1 MIIAVMAG
9 GESKRMGTDKS
20 FVKYRG
26 LHMVE
31 RVLSV
36 VVPISERTVIVANH
50 PDRYK
55 SLGVEV
61 YPDLIQGMG
70 PLSGLYTAFMKTGAD
85 QLMLAACD
93 MPLINEEVVAFIIS
107 KAHLPGDA
115 IVPICNGLEQGM
127 LAIYRRSAI
136 NRFKDRIGRVDIQF
150 NEFREKLDKS
160 HISEVELRNVDPSLD
175 SFKNVN
181 VREDVD

>member
-1 MIIAVMAG
+1 
-9 GESKRMGTDKS
+9 
-20 FVKYRG
+20 
-26 LHMVE
+26 
-31 RVLSV
+31 
-36 VVPISERTVIVANH
+36 
-50 PDRYK
+50 
-55 SLGVEV
+55 
-61 YPDLIQGMG
+61 
-70 PLSGLYTAFMKTGAD
+70 MKTGAD

-136 NRFKDRIGRVDIQF
+136 NRFKDRIDRVDIQF